1 MNILHGW
8 HHAELETQWAVTAGS
23 AIRFCAQDLKNHDFA
38 RNELEDERCI
48 SSVKFLQRF
57 IHELTHLFLLFWLTA
72 IKPGKF
78 RFSKGQLIKQ
88 EHFQDKI

>member
-1 MNILHGW
+1 MNILPGW
-8 HHAELETQWAVTAGS
+8 HHAELETQWVETAGS
-23 AIRFCAQDLKNHDFA
+23 AMRFCPQDLKNHDFA
-38 RNELEDERCI
+38 RNEFEDERCI
-48 SSVKFLQRF
+48 SSVKFLQGSVD
-57 IHELTHLFLLFWLTA
+57 ELPHQFLLFWLTA